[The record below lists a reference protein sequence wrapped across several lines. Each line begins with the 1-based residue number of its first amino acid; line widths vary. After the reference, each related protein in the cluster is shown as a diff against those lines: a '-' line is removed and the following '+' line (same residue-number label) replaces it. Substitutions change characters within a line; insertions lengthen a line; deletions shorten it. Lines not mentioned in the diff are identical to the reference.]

1 MIVQSGSSQGEN
13 PGGVDKVSDSS
24 GPLNNRLPTG
34 LRGIGA
40 GERSP
45 PLGIEARLQ
54 GPRA

>member
-1 MIVQSGSSQGEN
+1 MIVQSGSSQGED

-34 LRGIGA
+34 WRGIGA

-45 PLGIEARLQ
+45 PLGIEARRE